1 MNWRDFLFISLVVP
15 AMLVGC
21 EEKEAQAPEAVR
33 PLLSV
38 VVFPQ
43 AANRLQFAGSVEPRI
58 KAELGFRLLGR
69 VIKRQAKIGDM
80 VTKGQVIAMIDPLV
94 LELSVRS
101 AEAELSNTMA
111 QLRNAVQSERRQFQL
126 SQVNSASQ
134 AEYENA
140 LLVKESADAAVARAR
155 ANLDKAREQL
165 TYAQLHA
172 EFDGVITAVSAEVG
186 QVLSAGETAF
196 IEARPDLRDVV
207 IDVPEDEI
215 SVIRPGAV
223 FDISLQL
230 EPSIRASGTVRE
242 IAPQLDATTRTRRVK
257 ISLLNPPA
265 SFRLGT
271 TVTAS
276 ATSDALPQIVLPQSA
291 ILQEDETSYVWVVKP
306 DTNLVSRRAVSVNN
320 KDNSATTDVIIV
332 SGLQAG
338 ERVAVAGV
346 HSLKDGQQVRIDEE
360 GSL

>member
-1 MNWRDFLFISLVVP
+1 MNWREFLFLSLVVP
-15 AMLVGC
+15 AILAGC
-21 EEKEAQAPEAVR
+21 EEKEVESTDAVR

-43 AANRLQFAGSVEPRI
+43 AANRLQFAGSIEPRI
-58 KAELGFRLLGR
+58 EAELGFRLLGR
-69 VIKRQAKIGDM
+69 VIKREANIGDI
-80 VTKGQVIAMIDPLV
+80 VIKGQVIAMLDPLV
-94 LELSVRS
+94 LELAVRS
-101 AEAELSNTMA
+101 AEAELSNAEA
-111 QLRNAVQSERRQFQL
+111 QLRNAILSERRQFQL
-126 SQVNSASQ
+126 SQVKSGTQ

-140 LLVKESADAAVARAR
+140 LLVKESADASVARAQ
-155 ANLDKAREQL
+155 ANLAKAREQL
-165 TYAQLHA
+165 TYTQLHA

-215 SVIRPGAV
+215 SVIKPGV
-223 FDISLQL
+223 LFDISLQL

-242 IAPQLDATTRTRRVK
+242 IAPQSDASTRTHRVK
-257 ISLLNPPA
+257 ISLVDPPP

-271 TVTAS
+271 IVTAS
-276 ATSDALPQIVLPQSA
+276 ATTDAVPQIVLPQSA
-291 ILQEDETSYVWVVKP
+291 LFQDGETSNVWVVDP
-306 DTNLVSRRAVSVNN
+306 DTNSVSRRAVTVNN
-320 KDNSATTDVIIV
+320 KDKSAANVIIL
-332 SGLQAG
+332 SGLQTG

>member
-1 MNWRDFLFISLVVP
+1 MNWREFLLLSLVVP
-15 AMLVGC
+15 AILTGC
-21 EEKEAQAPEAVR
+21 EEKQAEAHQVVR

-43 AANRLQFAGSVEPRI
+43 AANRLQFAGSIEPRI

-69 VIKRQAKIGDM
+69 VIKREANIGDM
-80 VTKGQVIAMIDPLV
+80 VTKGQVIAMLDPLV

-101 AEAELSNTMA
+101 AEADLSNTEA
-111 QLRNAVQSERRQFQL
+111 QLRNAVLSERRQFQL
-126 SQVNSASQ
+126 SQVNSATQ

-140 LLVKESADAAVARAR
+140 LLVKESADASVGRAR
-155 ANLDKAREQL
+155 ANLSKAREQL

-215 SVIRPGAV
+215 SVIRPGAL

-242 IAPQLDATTRTRRVK
+242 IAPQSDATTRTHRVK
-257 ISLLNPPA
+257 ISLLDPPT

-271 TVTAS
+271 IVTAS
-276 ATSDALPQIVLPQSA
+276 ATTDAEPQIVLPQSA
-291 ILQEDETSYVWVVKP
+291 LLQEGETSNVWVVDP
-306 DTNLVSRRAVSVNN
+306 ETSTVSRRTVTINSKGKNAV
-320 KDNSATTDVIIV
+320 DVIIV

-346 HSLKDGQQVRIDEE
+346 HSLKDGQRVRIDEE